1 MKPHIIFTYI
11 YKHIRN
17 KQRVTSSCSCVYVS
31 LCILE
36 QVAGALCMWIKE
48 LSNYCKAHIDS
59 LEMEEKL
66 DDLQDKLSVVTDEK
80 VCLYVS

>member
-1 MKPHIIFTYI
+1 MSSPHTYI
-11 YKHIRN
+11 NIFEIN
-17 KQRVTSSCSCVYVS
+17 NTSLPPVCICLTVYPRA
-31 LCILE
+31 

-48 LSNYCKAHIDS
+48 LSNYCKAHVES

-80 VCLYVS
+80 VCVYMFK